1 MITIFVLRSL
11 VFTSEAQNTS
21 ENSGYFLTPG
31 FLLHNWSVQSSKGN
45 ILTRRKFVLV
55 WCKTWVEGNSAQTDD
70 LSSFRIISLFTLS
83 LSLIQKKVK
92 NSLFGKTLQPVILA
106 KKWANNQ
113 DDILKEVKCVTE
125 RKDIFWRGKSFLSL
139 SRVRGPFPVG
149 EMVSRRK
156 ILSRSRDEL
165 HSDIYY
171 MAEND
176 DDDVWYSKEKL
187 YAVRILNQ
195 HLLTD
200 QPDFSRAILIHLQ
213 RQNFLEIAVIQIPA
227 KFLLMNL

>member
-1 MITIFVLRSL
+1 
-11 VFTSEAQNTS
+11 
-21 ENSGYFLTPG
+21 
-31 FLLHNWSVQSSKGN
+31 
-45 ILTRRKFVLV
+45 
-55 WCKTWVEGNSAQTDD
+55 
-70 LSSFRIISLFTLS
+70 
-83 LSLIQKKVK
+83 
-92 NSLFGKTLQPVILA
+92 
-106 KKWANNQ
+106 
-113 DDILKEVKCVTE
+113 
-125 RKDIFWRGKSFLSL
+125 
-139 SRVRGPFPVG
+139 
-149 EMVSRRK
+149 MVSRRK

-227 KFLLMNL
+227 KFLLVNL